1 MELKIKN
8 LRYRQDDLD
17 RVNLMLLDINQEI
30 TSLLSHSFN
39 KKYREA
45 YPYNRIF
52 FGLPAI
58 ARYLCKNF
66 DVGLHLFERIYPE
79 GMEIVEIGCMLNDLV
94 LENEIDFSDK
104 DVKRAKIFEC
114 WQPKID
120 WLNKIKEHIIEE
132 IKRPDEPTKPCL
144 FNAVGNP
151 NGIGELKAICIVC
164 GADGMNNCKM
174 TSKNDVVDSVNI
186 KSIAVNAKVQFYAL
200 YLYRVVGGKYVLTTE
215 HLNDI
220 WKNNLVE
227 PLDLKDLKDVTDED
241 IKQLAKSCGNIDYDN
256 LKYHFKICNHSNIS
270 RWLASSYVD
279 GLRLLG
285 YALDWNGISV
295 KEQIDLGW
303 VRLTSNNIEK

>member
-30 TSLLSHSFN
+30 TSLLSHSFK
-39 KKYREA
+39 KKYKEA
-45 YPYNRIF
+45 YPLNRIF

-79 GMEIVEIGCMLNDLV
+79 GMEIVEIGYTLSDLV

-104 DVKRAKIFEC
+104 DLKRAKIFEC

-120 WLNKIKEHIIEE
+120 WLNKIKEHITQE

-144 FNAVGNP
+144 FNDKNP
-151 NGIGELKAICIVC
+151 VP
-164 GADGMNNCKM
+164 
-174 TSKNDVVDSVNI
+174 S

-241 IKQLAKSCGNIDYDN
+241 IKQLAESCGNIDYDN
-256 LKYHFKICNHSNIS
+256 LKYHFKICNHRNIS

-285 YALDWNGISV
+285 YALEWNGISV
-295 KEQIDLGW
+295 KKQIDLGW
-303 VRLTSNNIEK
+303 VKLTSNNIEK